1 MFAIWLHQDKTGSE
15 RAKKPENAAGILSVS
30 QSDESKERKVRGGRG
45 EIGSASS
52 IGHNGREVGMSH
64 EPGEKGRRAY

>member
-1 MFAIWLHQDKTGSE
+1 MS
-15 RAKKPENAAGILSVS
+15 
-30 QSDESKERKVRGGRG
+30 GGRG